1 MGGSLHAIWTDGM
14 SCVGRVALSLALD
27 GWSLER
33 DDLLL
38 LVDCCPASF
47 YDFRCN
53 GTIIVHVL
61 AVIHSYDKKK
71 IL

>member
-1 MGGSLHAIWTDGM
+1 VGGSLHAIWTDGM

-38 LVDCCPASF
+38 LEDCCPASF
-47 YDFRCN
+47 F
-53 GTIIVHVL
+53 
-61 AVIHSYDKKK
+61 
-71 IL
+71 